1 MEVAEALDFLRTNHQ
16 AVLATLRRDGTPQLT
31 PVTAAVDAQGRVVIS
46 TRETAIK
53 TANVRREPRAW
64 LCAFPNTFYGRHV
77 QIEARVNVLSLPEA
91 MEPLVEYY
99 RSVSGEHPDWA
110 DYREAMRRERRCLL
124 ELEVVR
130 AGPDPMALS

>member
-130 AGPDPMALS
+130 AGPDHAG

>member
-77 QIEARVNVLSLPEA
+77 QIEAQVNVLSLPEA

-130 AGPDPMALS
+130 AGPDHAG